1 MLRERDDPAPHRS
14 AAVVGA
20 DGFLGRHLVRRLQQ
34 AGVPVLSHTRAR
46 PLLWPDGRPDPG
58 LAAVG
63 TVFWLA
69 STINPA
75 VAESDP
81 GRVAADHAVFR
92 DLLDRLPAGPRVVL
106 VSSGGTVYDPAA
118 TPPYAESAPVRPTGA
133 YGAAKLALERALTEA
148 LGPAAVVVRV
158 ANAYGP
164 GQPAAS
170 GQGVVAHW
178 LRSAAEGGPVTIY
191 GDPQTTR
198 DYVYVVDIAD
208 ALLRV
213 HVAAEPPAVVNV
225 GSGRPTT
232 LEELAEVVMDVV
244 GRDRTELRHLPARSF
259 DLSRTW
265 LDVTLAEQALGWVAA
280 TGLREGVAAAWTEL
294 RAGAQVG

>member
-1 MLRERDDPAPHRS
+1 MAS
-14 AAVVGA
+14 
-20 DGFLGRHLVRRLQQ
+20 
-34 AGVPVLSHTRAR
+34 
-46 PLLWPDGRPDPG
+46 
-58 LAAVG
+58 
-63 TVFWLA
+63 TVFLLA

-92 DLLDRLPAGPRVVL
+92 DVLDRLPAGPRVVL

-133 YGAAKLALERALTEA
+133 YGAAKLALEQSLTA
-148 LGPAAVVVRV
+148 AHGRAAVVVRV

-164 GQPAAS
+164 GQPAAG

-178 LRSAAEGGPVTIY
+178 LRSAADGGPVTIF

-198 DYVYVVDIAD
+198 DYVYVADIAD

-213 HVAAEPPAVVNV
+213 HLAVDPPPVVNV

-232 LEELAEVVMDVV
+232 LAQLADVVLDVV

-265 LDVTLAEQALGWVAA
+265 LDVTLAEQSLGWVAA
-280 TGLREGVAAAWTEL
+280 TELHEGVTAAWAEL
-294 RAGAQVG
+294 HASTQVG